1 MMEVKVTVNE
11 KRMICKKGD
20 LLIKVIKSE
29 APCGGRGMC
38 GKCRVKAKGRL
49 SPVTSRERELLS
61 PDELKAGIRLA
72 CLTYIEGDCEVE
84 TEIKA
89 DAIIAEADLSVPD
102 AACPSF
108 KRHGIAV
115 DIGTTTLGARLYD
128 TKGKILS
135 VASSLNPQIR
145 WGSDVVT
152 RIESA
157 VNGKADE
164 MRRAVVS
171 GINKLISE
179 LAVNTQISP
188 TLIDFGVIT
197 GNTTMLS
204 IFCGKSVEGL
214 SHAPF
219 TMDFPFGKSFS
230 AHELGL
236 ILHETTEIYIPPCIS
251 PFVGADTTCAIIASE
266 LCDKEYA
273 LLADIGT
280 NGELCL
286 IKNGKLLVTSTA
298 AGPAFEGVGIT
309 CGMRAQN
316 GAIDSVKIIN
326 NSLTVH
332 AIGDTEPRGLCG
344 AGLIEATAALL
355 ELDVI
360 DETGSMEEKY
370 YLSKNV
376 YLTQRD
382 IRNLQLAK
390 SAICAGIKT
399 LLSEARAT
407 DPVPVMLAGGFGTAL
422 NPDSTLRIGL
432 LPKDRVG
439 EIKPIGNAALGGA
452 AMLLLNKNLKEKC
465 DLIAKTAIHVD
476 LASSPAFSE
485 FFMKDMMF

>member
-1 MMEVKVTVNE
+1 MSEVTITVN
-11 KRMICKKGD
+11 KRRITCKKGD
-20 LLIKVIKSE
+20 LLIKVINGE

-38 GKCRVKAKGRL
+38 GKCRVKAKGKL

-61 PDELKAGIRLA
+61 PEDLKKGIRLA

-89 DAIIAEADLSVPD
+89 DTVIAEADLSVPV
-102 AACPSF
+102 AADPCF
-108 KRHGIAV
+108 KGFGIAV
-115 DIGTTTLGARLYD
+115 DIGTTTLAARLYD
-128 TKGKILS
+128 QSGKILS
-135 VASSLNPQIR
+135 AASSLSPQIR
-145 WGSDVVT
+145 WGADVVT

-157 VNGKADE
+157 ANGKADE

-179 LAVNTQISP
+179 LALKAEISH

-197 GNTTMLS
+197 GNTAMLS

-214 SHAPF
+214 SRAPF
-219 TMDFPFGKSFS
+219 NMGFPFGKSFS
-230 AHELGL
+230 AKELCL
-236 ILHETTEIYIPPCIS
+236 ILPENAEIYIPPCIS
-251 PFVGADTTCAIIASE
+251 PFVGADATCAIVASGLYE
-266 LCDKEYA
+266 KEYA

-286 IKNGKLLVTSTA
+286 VKDGNLFVTSTA

-309 CGMRAQN
+309 CGMRAQS

-326 NSLTVH
+326 NSLSVH

-355 ELDVI
+355 ELGII
-360 DETGSMEEKY
+360 DETGGMEEKY

-376 YLTQRD
+376 YLTQQD
-382 IRNLQLAK
+382 IRNLQLSK
-390 SAICAGIKT
+390 SAISAGIKT
-399 LLSEARAT
+399 LLCEAGAT

-422 NPDSTLRIGL
+422 NPESTLRIGL
-432 LPKDRVG
+432 LPKGKVG
-439 EIKPIGNAALGGA
+439 QIKPIGNAALGGA
-452 AMLLLNKNLKEKC
+452 AMLLLNKSLKEKC
-465 DLIAKTAIHVD
+465 DLIAKTATHVD
-476 LASSPAFSE
+476 LALSPTFSE
-485 FFMKDMMF
+485 FFMTDITF

>member
-1 MMEVKVTVNE
+1 MSEATLTLNKINIT
-11 KRMICKKGD
+11 CKKGD
-20 LLIKVIKSE
+20 LLIKVIKGE

-38 GKCRVKAKGRL
+38 GKCRVKVRGKL

-61 PDELKAGIRLA
+61 PDDLKKGIRLA

-89 DAIIAEADLSVPD
+89 NTLIAETDLSVPD
-102 AACPSF
+102 AADPCF
-108 KRHGIAV
+108 KGFGLAV
-115 DIGTTTLGARLYD
+115 DIGTTTLAARLYD
-128 TKGKILS
+128 PSGNILS
-135 VASSLNPQIR
+135 VASSLSPQIR
-145 WGSDVVT
+145 WGADVVT

-157 VNGKADE
+157 LNGKADE
-164 MRRAVVS
+164 MRRAITS
-171 GINKLISE
+171 GINMLISE
-179 LAVNTQISP
+179 LALKAEISP

-197 GNTTMLS
+197 GNTAMLS

-214 SHAPF
+214 SRAPF
-219 TMDFPFGKSFS
+219 TLDHHFGKNFS
-230 AHELGL
+230 AKELGL
-236 ILHETTEIYIPPCIS
+236 ILSENTEVYIPPCIS
-251 PFVGADTTCAIIASE
+251 PFVGADATCAIVASS
-266 LCDKEYA
+266 LYDKEYA

-286 IKNGKLLVTSTA
+286 KKGGKLYVTSTA

-326 NSLTVH
+326 NSLSVH

-376 YLTQRD
+376 YLTQQD
-382 IRNLQLAK
+382 IRNLQLSK

-399 LLSEARAT
+399 LLSEAQAT

-432 LPKDRVG
+432 LPKGKVG
-439 EIKPIGNAALGGA
+439 QIKPIGNAALGGA
-452 AMLLLNKNLKEKC
+452 AMLLLNKSLKEKC
-465 DLIAKTAIHVD
+465 DLIAKTATHVD

-485 FFMKDMMF
+485 FFMTDMTF